1 MEDQLIKYI
10 VVIVVKTVLVISA
23 IAFAVA
29 GVLDKDNQTDYF
41 IISNLIWILNLFF
54 NPKEYDS

>member
-1 MEDQLIKYI
+1 MEDQVIKYI
-10 VVIVVKTVLVISA
+10 VVIVKVALVISA
-23 IAFAVA
+23 ITFAVA

-41 IISNLIWILNLFF
+41 IMNNLIWILNFFF